1 MSQRKE
7 ESDDTVIPLNDLEQD
22 SSDTFEL
29 SDDALQ
35 GTSSSSK
42 QKIGIDFDEDTL
54 DEAPTYKTSKKGRDS
69 GYQSFTS
76 DSQSYSLD
84 ADESESSWETKHN
97 TSADMNVTFWSDS
110 SLETGRNCKE
120 KSKTSQD
127 MNLYSNSDSIESNFS
142 ETHGT
147 KRIKDT
153 NNKIKL
159 L

>member
-22 SSDTFEL
+22 FSDTFEL

-54 DEAPTYKTSKKGRDS
+54 DETPTYKTSKKLWDS

-84 ADESESSWETKHN
+84 ADESECSWETKHN

>member
-54 DEAPTYKTSKKGRDS
+54 DETPTYKTSKKWRDS

-84 ADESESSWETKHN
+84 ADESECSWETKHN